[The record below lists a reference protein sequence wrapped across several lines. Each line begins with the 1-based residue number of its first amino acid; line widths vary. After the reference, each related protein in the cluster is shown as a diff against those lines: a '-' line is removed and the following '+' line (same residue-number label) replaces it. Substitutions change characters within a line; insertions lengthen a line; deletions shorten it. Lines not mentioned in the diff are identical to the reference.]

1 MRPVSLL
8 SSRRPAVT
16 LCLTL
21 AALPTFLV
29 ARADAET
36 APARAAAV
44 TCSVKND
51 GRRLGT
57 TYVTSLRVT
66 QVSCTKAKSV
76 VKAFNAC
83 RRADGDVAGRCRST
97 VQGFRCTEK
106 RGATIPTQYSSRVV
120 CTAGGR
126 AVRFAYT
133 QFT

>member
-1 MRPVSLL
+1 MRRVRLL
-8 SSRRPAVT
+8 SNRHSTVT
-16 LCLTL
+16 LCLTFAAL
-21 AALPTFLV
+21 AAFPV
-29 ARADAET
+29 ARAHAET
-36 APARAAAV
+36 APAPAAV
-44 TCSVKND
+44 TCSLKSD

-66 QVSCTKAKSV
+66 QVPCTKAKSV

-83 RRADGDVAGRCRST
+83 RRANGDVAGRCRST
-97 VQGFRCTEK
+97 VQGFRCTER

-120 CTAGGR
+120 CAAGGR

>member
-8 SSRRPAVT
+8 SSRRSVVT
-16 LCLTL
+16 LCLAL
-21 AALPTFLV
+21 AALPAFLV

-36 APARAAAV
+36 APARAAV

-83 RRADGDVAGRCRST
+83 RRANGDVAGRCRST